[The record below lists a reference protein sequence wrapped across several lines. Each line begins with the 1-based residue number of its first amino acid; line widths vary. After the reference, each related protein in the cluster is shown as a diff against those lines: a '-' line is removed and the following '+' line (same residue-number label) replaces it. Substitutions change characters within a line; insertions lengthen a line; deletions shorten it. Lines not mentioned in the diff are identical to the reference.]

1 LKILITDDHA
11 VVRHGLKRILG
22 EEFKGA
28 TFGEACNAQEAL
40 ELAGRQKWDVAILD
54 LGLPGRGGLEALRE
68 IRTQHPDLPVIV
80 FSMYPEEQ
88 FATRALKAGASG
100 YLTKE
105 SAPEQMAV
113 AVLKVVSGGHYVSP
127 ALAEKLAADVGRGW
141 SCDPHETLSD
151 REFEILQMIG
161 QGKTVGGIAQE
172 LSLSIK
178 TVSTYRARILE
189 KMKLKTTAELIRY
202 VLERGLAT

>member
-1 LKILITDDHA
+1 MKILITDDHA

-22 EEFKGA
+22 EEFKGT

-68 IRTQHPDLPVIV
+68 IRTQHPNLPVII

-105 SAPEQMAV
+105 SAPEQMAA
-113 AVLKVVSGGHYVSP
+113 AVLKVLSGGRYVSP
-127 ALAEKLAADVGRGW
+127 ALAEKLAADLGRGW
-141 SCDPHETLSD
+141 VHDPHEILSN

-161 QGKTVGGIAQE
+161 QGKTVSGIAQE

-178 TVSTYRARILE
+178 TVSTHRTRILE
-189 KMKLKTTAELIRY
+189 KMQLKTTADLIRY
-202 VLERGLAT
+202 AVEHGIAS

>member
-22 EEFKGA
+22 EEFKDT

-54 LGLPGRGGLEALRE
+54 LSLPGRGGLEALRE

-105 SAPEQMAV
+105 SAPEQMAA
-113 AVLKVVSGGHYVSP
+113 AVLKVLSGGHYVSP

-141 SCDPHETLSD
+141 SRDPHETLSD
-151 REFEILQMIG
+151 REFEIMQMIG
-161 QGKTVGGIAQE
+161 RGKTVTGIAQE

-189 KMKLKTTAELIRY
+189 KMQLKTTAELIRY
-202 VLERGLAT
+202 VVERGLAS

>member
-1 LKILITDDHA
+1 MKILITDDHA

-22 EEFKGA
+22 EEFKDT

-68 IRTQHPDLPVIV
+68 IRTQHPNLPVII

-105 SAPEQMAV
+105 SAPEQMAA
-113 AVLKVVSGGHYVSP
+113 AVLKVLSGGRYVSP
-127 ALAEKLAADVGRGW
+127 ALAEKLAADLGRGW
-141 SCDPHETLSD
+141 VHDPHEILSN

-161 QGKTVGGIAQE
+161 QGKTVSGIAQE

-178 TVSTYRARILE
+178 TVSTHRTRILE
-189 KMKLKTTAELIRY
+189 KMQLKTTADLIRY
-202 VLERGLAT
+202 AVEHGIAS